1 MANKPGNIVIFILL
15 ILSTSYFL
23 SCNYISPVAAE
34 LQHAEE
40 LMETAPDSA
49 LTILD
54 NIKQPE
60 QFSKKDYA
68 FYCLLLT
75 QALDKNYYIHTS
87 DSLIKVSTAYYE
99 EHSDKASLAL
109 SYYYMGRVYSDM
121 QESLQAQQYYL
132 KALELGEDLNMTDLL
147 IKINNSLGTL
157 YCFQDIYEQALPLY
171 KNTLSLL
178 KQKKDSTH
186 LSFALRNTAR
196 AFNEIGQPDSA
207 IIYYKE
213 AIKIAT
219 QESISP
225 LLNDL
230 GSLYLQGEKYDEAY
244 DCITNSILLCHN
256 IQLLAPKY
264 LNLGKYYY
272 RTAQFDSAQLYLNKS
287 VLSPIL
293 FTRAGSLYLLAQI
306 EKTKHDFNNYLKYWD
321 EYEQI
326 RDSID
331 KDSHFENIRI
341 TGSMFNYQRIAE
353 EKNKYEQKAS
363 QRMIIIYQILILST
377 AILIIGFL
385 IFKKEQLKKKKILE
399 LKETLYRQSLQR
411 IEDNKIKIS
420 VLEKELTSGKETI
433 SDVNKQL
440 FETKKLILEME
451 NRQIKLKHNTIQLIE
466 QEFQKSYIYTRIH
479 KAEKKLSENEWT
491 ELALLLDATYS
502 NFTKRLY
509 EFYPQISV
517 EELHICYLVKT
528 GIPVKKIAIL
538 MNISSSGVSHC
549 RRRLY
554 KKLTNQSES
563 AEKFDSFIIDF

>member
-1 MANKPGNIVIFILL
+1 MTNKPGHIVLFILFA
-15 ILSTSYFL
+15 LSALYFL
-23 SCNYISPVAAE
+23 SCNYTIAVPAE
-34 LQHAEE
+34 LQQAEE
-40 LMETAPDSA
+40 VMETEPDSA
-49 LTILD
+49 LTILE
-54 NIKQPE
+54 NFE
-60 QFSKKDYA
+60 LTEELSKKDYA

-87 DSLIKVSTAYYE
+87 DSLIKEATAYYE
-99 EHSDKASLAL
+99 EHNDMASLAL

-121 QESLQAQQYYL
+121 HKSLQAQQYYL
-132 KALELGEDLNMTDLL
+132 MALELGEELNKTDLL

-171 KNTLSLL
+171 KKTISLL
-178 KQKKDSTH
+178 NQKKDSTN
-186 LSFALRNTAR
+186 LSYALRNTAR
-196 AFNEIGQPDSA
+196 AFKQTGQPDSA
-207 IIYYKE
+207 IVYYKE

-219 QESISP
+219 QQSISP

-230 GSLYLQGEKYDEAY
+230 GSLYLQEKKYVEAY
-244 DCITNSILLCHN
+244 DCFMYA
-256 IQLLAPKY
+256 IQLCKKAQLLFPIQ
-264 LNLGKYYY
+264 LNLGKYFYQ
-272 RTAQFDSAQLYLNKS
+272 TAQCDSAQVYLNQS
-287 VLSPIL
+287 VQSPDL
-293 FTRAGSLYLLAQI
+293 FTQAGSLYLLAQI
-306 EKTKHDFNNYLKYWD
+306 EKIKLDFNNYLKYWD
-321 EYEQI
+321 KYEQI
-326 RDSID
+326 RDSIE

-341 TGSMFNYQRIAE
+341 TESMFNYQRITD

-363 QRMIIIYQILILST
+363 RRMIIIYQMFIFSTFILF
-377 AILIIGFL
+377 IGFL
-385 IFKKEQLKKKKILE
+385 VFKREQQKKKKILE
-399 LKETLYRQSLQR
+399 LKEILYKQSLQC

-440 FETKKLILEME
+440 FEAKKLILEME

-479 KAEKKLSENEWT
+479 KAENKLSESEWT
-491 ELALLLDATYS
+491 ELALLIDATYS

-509 EFYPQISV
+509 EFYPQISI

-528 GIPVKKIAIL
+528 GIPVKKIAVL

-563 AEKFDSFIIDF
+563 AEKFDSFITDF

>member
-1 MANKPGNIVIFILL
+1 MTNKPGNIVLIILFA
-15 ILSTSYFL
+15 LSALYFL
-23 SCNYISPVAAE
+23 SCNYTIAVPAE
-34 LQHAEE
+34 LQQAEE
-40 LMETAPDSA
+40 VMETEPDSA
-49 LTILD
+49 LTILE
-54 NIKQPE
+54 NFE
-60 QFSKKDYA
+60 LTEELSKKDYA

-87 DSLIKVSTAYYE
+87 DSLIKEATGYYE
-99 EHSDKASLAL
+99 EHNDMASLAL

-121 QESLQAQQYYL
+121 HKSLQAQQYYL
-132 KALELGEDLNMTDLL
+132 MALELGEELNKTDLL

-171 KNTLSLL
+171 KKTISLL
-178 KQKKDSTH
+178 NQKKDSTN
-186 LSFALRNTAR
+186 LSYALRNTAR
-196 AFNEIGQPDSA
+196 AFKHTGQPDSA
-207 IIYYKE
+207 IVYYKE

-219 QESISP
+219 QQSISP

-230 GSLYLQGEKYDEAY
+230 GSLYLQEKKYVEAY
-244 DCITNSILLCHN
+244 DCFMNA
-256 IQLLAPKY
+256 IQLCKKAQLLFPIQ
-264 LNLGKYYY
+264 LNLGKYFYQ
-272 RTAQFDSAQLYLNKS
+272 TAQCDSAQVYLNQS
-287 VLSPIL
+287 VQSPDL
-293 FTRAGSLYLLAQI
+293 FTQAGSLYLLAQI
-306 EKTKHDFNNYLKYWD
+306 EKIKLDFNNYLKYWD
-321 EYEQI
+321 KYEQI
-326 RDSID
+326 RDSIE

-341 TGSMFNYQRIAE
+341 TESMFNYQRITD

-363 QRMIIIYQILILST
+363 RRMIIIYQMFIFSTFILF
-377 AILIIGFL
+377 IGFL
-385 IFKKEQLKKKKILE
+385 VFKREQQKKKKILE
-399 LKETLYRQSLQR
+399 LKEILYKQSLQC

-440 FETKKLILEME
+440 FEAKKLILEME

-479 KAEKKLSENEWT
+479 KAENKLSESEWT
-491 ELALLLDATYS
+491 ELALLIDATYS

-509 EFYPQISV
+509 EFYPQISI

-528 GIPVKKIAIL
+528 GIPVKKIAVL

-563 AEKFDSFIIDF
+563 AEKFDSFITDF

>member
-1 MANKPGNIVIFILL
+1 MTNKPGNIVLFILFA
-15 ILSTSYFL
+15 LSALYFL
-23 SCNYISPVAAE
+23 SCNYTIAVPAE
-34 LQHAEE
+34 LQQAEE
-40 LMETAPDSA
+40 VMETEPDSA
-49 LTILD
+49 LTILE
-54 NIKQPE
+54 NFE
-60 QFSKKDYA
+60 LTEELSKKDYA

-87 DSLIKVSTAYYE
+87 DSLIKEATGYYE
-99 EHSDKASLAL
+99 EHNDMASLAL

-121 QESLQAQQYYL
+121 HKSLQAQQYYL
-132 KALELGEDLNMTDLL
+132 MALELGEELNKTDLL

-157 YCFQDIYEQALPLY
+157 YFFQDIYEQALPLY
-171 KNTLSLL
+171 KKTISLL
-178 KQKKDSTH
+178 NQKKDSTN
-186 LSFALRNTAR
+186 LSFAFRNTAR
-196 AFNEIGQPDSA
+196 AFKETGQLDSA
-207 IIYYKE
+207 AIYYKE

-219 QESISP
+219 PQSISF

-230 GSLYLQGEKYDEAY
+230 GSIYLEEEKYDEAY
-244 DCITNSILLCHN
+244 DCIMNAIQLCN
-256 IQLLAPKY
+256 KVQLLAPIQ

-272 RTAQFDSAQLYLNKS
+272 QTSQYDSAQVYLNRS
-287 VLSPIL
+287 VQTPIL

-321 EYEQI
+321 EYELI
-326 RDSID
+326 RDSIE

-341 TGSMFNYQRIAE
+341 TESMFNYQRITD

-363 QRMIIIYQILILST
+363 RRMIIIYQMFIFSTFILF
-377 AILIIGFL
+377 IGFL
-385 IFKKEQLKKKKILE
+385 IFKREQQKKKKILK
-399 LKETLYRQSLQR
+399 LKEKLYKQSLQC

-440 FETKKLILEME
+440 FEAKKLILEME

-479 KAEKKLSENEWT
+479 KAENKLSESEWA
-491 ELALLLDATYS
+491 ELALLIDATYS

-509 EFYPQISV
+509 EFYPQISI

-563 AEKFDSFIIDF
+563 AEKFDSFITDF